1 MLGGG
6 ILGFAPAEHFYLVE
20 LVDADDAAGVFAVG
34 TSRPAE
40 ARGPPGVAFR
50 TRRQVDDLPL
60 VVTCER
66 DLGGAYQV

>member
-1 MLGGG
+1 MFGGG
-6 ILGFAPAEHFYLVE
+6 VLGFAPAEHFYLVE

-34 TSRPAE
+34 TSLPAE
-40 ARGPPGVAFR
+40 AGGPPGVAFR

-60 VVTCER
+60 VVACER